1 MPASAAV
8 FASPHLSARVLRADE
23 VPALQALYDANPEYA
38 LAING
43 RVPGPSQAQADFDER
58 PPAHLGYSAQW
69 TLGLFDKADALSGIS
84 IVTADLCVPGV
95 WHLALLLI
103 ATRLHGQ
110 GVAMPIYLAM
120 EDWIVRQGARWLR
133 LGVVQGNTRAER
145 FWQRMGYAEVRVRE
159 NIDTGG
165 RLNTLRVMVKPLAA
179 AGTSDLA
186 CYLASVPRDQPGST
200 LP

>member
-1 MPASAAV
+1 MSALATV
-8 FASPHLSARVLRADE
+8 FASPHLSARVLRADD

-38 LAING
+38 LVVNG
-43 RVPGPSQAQADFDER
+43 RVPGPSEAQADFDER

-69 TLGLFDKADALSGIS
+69 MLGLFDKADALCGVC
-84 IVTADLCVPGV
+84 IVTADLGAAGV

-110 GVAMPIYLAM
+110 GVAVPIYAAM
-120 EDWIVRQGARWLR
+120 EDWIGRQGARWLR

-145 FWQRMGYAEVRVRE
+145 FWERLGYAEVRVRK

-165 RLNTLRVMVKPLAA
+165 RLNTLRVMVKPLPAA
-179 AGTSDLA
+179 STTDLA
-186 CYLASVPRDQPGST
+186 HCLSLVPRDQPGSA

>member
-8 FASPHLSARVLRADE
+8 FASPHLSARVLRAD
-23 VPALQALYDANPEYA
+23 
-38 LAING
+38 
-43 RVPGPSQAQADFDER
+43 
-58 PPAHLGYSAQW
+58 
-69 TLGLFDKADALSGIS
+69 
-84 IVTADLCVPGV
+84 
-95 WHLALLLI
+95 
-103 ATRLHGQ
+103 
-110 GVAMPIYLAM
+110 
-120 EDWIVRQGARWLR
+120 
-133 LGVVQGNTRAER
+133 
-145 FWQRMGYAEVRVRE
+145 EVRVRE